1 MLKKIKTKEKSAGS
15 RNFSLTQTFDKFK
28 QSKFKQSL
36 TGIFTK
42 SEGSLLR
49 RIKIRWRLIISFLL
63 LSITPLIVLGISA
76 YNRSRN
82 VVTDIVKQYTGQ
94 IVTQFGSNV
103 QIELLKCIEEANSFT
118 LSSLIQDEF
127 SNYGELEIFN
137 RMTLH
142 NNITRDMTYRTS
154 QNNSLSD
161 IILYPVVDA
170 SPIYVGNKE
179 FGIPFDDLNVMFA
192 NETENNK
199 WYVDETGR
207 LAYARKVVN
216 INTGAKLGNLFI
228 AIRPE
233 AINSIFSSLKLD
245 QSVDVYFITEQGQ
258 VIYSNR
264 GDIPKGSF
272 YPDTQLTERIND
284 TYNKSGLQSSSFEIN
299 IKGKSESNY
308 YKIDRTPFYIV
319 TVTPYSFFYTASNAI
334 GRLIIIIAII
344 SLLLSVVFAFS
355 ISGSISNPLS
365 KLVNLMRKAK
375 QGDLTEV
382 VTDKSND
389 EIGEVISNYDDM
401 IQNIKVLIQKVQ
413 LSVENVLSSS
423 EKIFASSE
431 QTFASSEQ
439 IAITLQ
445 EVAKGSSEQAEEV
458 AQSVNY
464 MNDLSDG
471 INKAINELTTI
482 SSLISDTERISI
494 DAIGTV
500 KTLNHKAE
508 QTRNASQK
516 IVDEINSLNND
527 MKEIRKITKLI
538 VGIAEQTNLLSLNA
552 AIEAARA
559 GEAGRGFAVVAEEVK
574 KLADQSKEA
583 SIMIN
588 NIINTINNKTEQAVS
603 EANNSSKIINEQ
615 MLAVE
620 QTDSAFNTISASMK
634 KITTHMKDMESSVSN
649 MITLKEKTLTAMEN
663 ISAVSEEAA
672 ATSEEVSA
680 STEEQMASAEVLTNL
695 AKEMNQMAKELE
707 SAVSLFKI

>member
-1 MLKKIKTKEKSAGS
+1 MLIKRKEKAAGNK
-15 RNFSLTQTFDKFK
+15 NFSLVQSLAKFK
-28 QSKFKQSL
+28 QSKFKRAI
-36 TGIFTK
+36 TEIFTRTDV
-42 SEGSLLR
+42 SLLR

-63 LSITPLIVLGISA
+63 LSMTPLIVLGISA

-82 VVTDIVKQYTGQ
+82 VVSDIVRQYTEQ
-94 IVTQFGSNV
+94 VVMQFGSNV
-103 QIELLKCIEEANSFT
+103 QIELSKCMEEANSFIF
-118 LSSLIQDEF
+118 SSLIQDNF
-127 SNYGELEIFN
+127 DKYGEMEMYDKIILYNDIS
-137 RMTLH
+137 
-142 NNITRDMTYRTS
+142 RDMTYRAS
-154 QNNSLSD
+154 QNSAISD
-161 IILYPVVDA
+161 IIFYPA
-170 SPIYVGNKE
+170 SGESPIYVGSKE
-179 FGIPFDDLNVMFA
+179 FGIPFDDLNVMFSD
-192 NETENNK
+192 EPENAR
-199 WYVDETGR
+199 WYIDESGKTV
-207 LAYARKVVN
+207 YARKALN
-216 INTGAKLGNLFI
+216 INTSVTLGNLFI
-228 AIRPE
+228 SIKPE
-233 AINSIFSSLKLD
+233 SINSFFNSLELGE
-245 QSVDVYFITEQGQ
+245 SVDVYFITEEGQ
-258 VIYSNR
+258 IIYSNR
-264 GDIPKGSF
+264 DDMSRGELHPN
-272 YPDTQLTERIND
+272 TQLVERIND
-284 TYNKSGLQSSSFEIN
+284 FYKSGLNSSSFTMNIN
-299 IKGKSESNY
+299 GNSECNY
-308 YKIDRTPFYIV
+308 YKIDKTPFYIV
-319 TVTPYSFFYTASNAI
+319 TITPYSFFYTASNAI

-344 SLLLSVVFAFS
+344 GLLLSVVLAFT

-401 IQNIKVLIQKVQ
+401 IQNIKILIQKVQ
-413 LSVENVLSSS
+413 LSVENVLNSS
-423 EKIFASSE
+423 EKISASSE
-431 QTFASSEQ
+431 QTYASSEQ
-439 IAITLQ
+439 IAMTLQ

-464 MNDLSDG
+464 MNDLSNG
-471 INKAINELTTI
+471 INKAISDLTTI
-482 SSLISDTERISI
+482 SSLISDTEKISI

-603 EANNSSKIINEQ
+603 EANNSSEIINEQ
-615 MLAVE
+615 MLVVE
-620 QTDSAFNTISASMK
+620 QTDAAFNTISASMK
-634 KITTHMKDMESSVSN
+634 KITSHMKDMESSVSN

-707 SAVSLFKI
+707 SAVTLFKI

>member
-1 MLKKIKTKEKSAGS
+1 MLIKRKEKAAGNK
-15 RNFSLTQTFDKFK
+15 NFSLAQSLAKFK
-28 QSKFKQSL
+28 QSKFKRAI
-36 TGIFTK
+36 TEIFTRTDV
-42 SEGSLLR
+42 SLLR

-63 LSITPLIVLGISA
+63 LSMTPLIVLGISA

-82 VVTDIVKQYTGQ
+82 VVSDIVRQYTEQ
-94 IVTQFGSNV
+94 VVMQFGSNV
-103 QIELLKCIEEANSFT
+103 QIELSKCMEEANSFIF
-118 LSSLIQDEF
+118 SSLIQDNF
-127 SNYGELEIFN
+127 DKYGEMEMYDKIILYNDIS
-137 RMTLH
+137 
-142 NNITRDMTYRTS
+142 RDMTYRAS
-154 QNNSLSD
+154 QNSAISD
-161 IILYPVVDA
+161 IIFYPA
-170 SPIYVGNKE
+170 SGESPIYVGSKE
-179 FGIPFDDLNVMFA
+179 FGIPFDDLNVMFSD
-192 NETENNK
+192 EPENAR
-199 WYVDETGR
+199 WYIDESGKTV
-207 LAYARKVVN
+207 YARKALN
-216 INTGAKLGNLFI
+216 INTSVTLGNLFI
-228 AIRPE
+228 SIKPE
-233 AINSIFSSLKLD
+233 SINSFFNSLELGE
-245 QSVDVYFITEQGQ
+245 SVDVYFITEEGQ
-258 VIYSNR
+258 IIYSNR
-264 GDIPKGSF
+264 DDMSRGELHPN
-272 YPDTQLTERIND
+272 TQLVERIND
-284 TYNKSGLQSSSFEIN
+284 FYKSGLNSSSFTMNIN
-299 IKGKSESNY
+299 GNSECNY
-308 YKIDRTPFYIV
+308 YKIDKTPFYIV
-319 TVTPYSFFYTASNAI
+319 TITPYSFFYTASNAI

-344 SLLLSVVFAFS
+344 GLLLSVVLAFT

-401 IQNIKVLIQKVQ
+401 IQNIKILIQKVQ
-413 LSVENVLSSS
+413 LSVENVLNSS
-423 EKIFASSE
+423 EKISASSE
-431 QTFASSEQ
+431 QTYASSEQ
-439 IAITLQ
+439 IAMTLQ

-464 MNDLSDG
+464 MNDLSNG
-471 INKAINELTTI
+471 INKAISDLTTI
-482 SSLISDTERISI
+482 SSLISDTEKISI

-603 EANNSSKIINEQ
+603 EANNSSEIINEQ
-615 MLAVE
+615 MLVVE
-620 QTDSAFNTISASMK
+620 QTDAAFNTISASMK
-634 KITTHMKDMESSVSN
+634 KITSHMKDMESSVSN

-707 SAVSLFKI
+707 SAVTLFKI

>member
-1 MLKKIKTKEKSAGS
+1 MLIKRKEKAAGNK
-15 RNFSLTQTFDKFK
+15 NFSLAQSLAKFK
-28 QSKFKQSL
+28 QSKFKRAI
-36 TGIFTK
+36 TEIFTRTDV
-42 SEGSLLR
+42 SLLR

-63 LSITPLIVLGISA
+63 LSMTPLIVLGISA

-82 VVTDIVKQYTGQ
+82 VVSDIVRQYTEQ
-94 IVTQFGSNV
+94 VVMQFGSNV
-103 QIELLKCIEEANSFT
+103 QIELSKCMEEANSFIF
-118 LSSLIQDEF
+118 SSLIQDNF
-127 SNYGELEIFN
+127 DKYGEMEMYDKI
-137 RMTLH
+137 TLY
-142 NNITRDMTYRTS
+142 NDISRDMTYRAS
-154 QNNSLSD
+154 QNSAISD
-161 IILYPVVDA
+161 IIFYPA
-170 SPIYVGNKE
+170 SGESPIYVGSKE
-179 FGIPFDDLNVMFA
+179 FGIPFDDLNVMFSD
-192 NETENNK
+192 EPENAR
-199 WYVDETGR
+199 WYIDESGKTV
-207 LAYARKVVN
+207 YARKALN
-216 INTGAKLGNLFI
+216 INTSVTLGNLFI
-228 AIRPE
+228 SIKPE
-233 AINSIFSSLKLD
+233 SINSFFNSLELGE
-245 QSVDVYFITEQGQ
+245 SVDVYFITEEGQ
-258 VIYSNR
+258 IIYSNR
-264 GDIPKGSF
+264 DDMSRGELHPN
-272 YPDTQLTERIND
+272 TQLVERIND
-284 TYNKSGLQSSSFEIN
+284 FYKSGLNSSSFTMNIN
-299 IKGKSESNY
+299 GNSECNY
-308 YKIDRTPFYIV
+308 YKIDKTPFYIV
-319 TVTPYSFFYTASNAI
+319 TITPYSFFYTASNAI

-344 SLLLSVVFAFS
+344 GLLLSVVLAFT

-401 IQNIKVLIQKVQ
+401 IQNIKILIQKVQ
-413 LSVENVLSSS
+413 LSVENVLNSS
-423 EKIFASSE
+423 EKISASSE
-431 QTFASSEQ
+431 QTYASSEQ
-439 IAITLQ
+439 IAMTLQ

-464 MNDLSDG
+464 MNDLSNG
-471 INKAINELTTI
+471 INKAISDLTTI
-482 SSLISDTERISI
+482 SSLISDTEKISI

-603 EANNSSKIINEQ
+603 EANNSSEIINEQ
-615 MLAVE
+615 MLVVE
-620 QTDSAFNTISASMK
+620 QTDAAFNTISASMK
-634 KITTHMKDMESSVSN
+634 KITSHMKDMESSVSN

-707 SAVSLFKI
+707 SAVTLFKI

>member
-1 MLKKIKTKEKSAGS
+1 MLIKRKEKAAGNK
-15 RNFSLTQTFDKFK
+15 NFSLAQSLAKFK
-28 QSKFKQSL
+28 QSKFKRAI
-36 TGIFTK
+36 TEIFTRTDV
-42 SEGSLLR
+42 SLLR

-63 LSITPLIVLGISA
+63 LSMTPLIVLGISA
-76 YNRSRN
+76 YNGSRN
-82 VVTDIVKQYTGQ
+82 VVSDIVRQYTEQ
-94 IVTQFGSNV
+94 VVMQFGSNV
-103 QIELLKCIEEANSFT
+103 QIELSKCMEEANSFIF
-118 LSSLIQDEF
+118 SSLIQDNF
-127 SNYGELEIFN
+127 DKYGEMEMYDKIILYNDIS
-137 RMTLH
+137 
-142 NNITRDMTYRTS
+142 RDMTYRAS
-154 QNNSLSD
+154 QNSAISD
-161 IILYPVVDA
+161 IIFYPA
-170 SPIYVGNKE
+170 SGESPIYVGSKE
-179 FGIPFDDLNVMFA
+179 FGIPFDDLNVMFSD
-192 NETENNK
+192 EPENAR
-199 WYVDETGR
+199 WYIDESGKTV
-207 LAYARKVVN
+207 YARKALN
-216 INTGAKLGNLFI
+216 INTSVTLGNLFI
-228 AIRPE
+228 SIKPE
-233 AINSIFSSLKLD
+233 SINSFFNSLELGE
-245 QSVDVYFITEQGQ
+245 SVDVYFITEEGQ
-258 VIYSNR
+258 IIYSNR
-264 GDIPKGSF
+264 DDMSRGELHPN
-272 YPDTQLTERIND
+272 TQLVERIND
-284 TYNKSGLQSSSFEIN
+284 FYKSGLNSSSFTMNIN
-299 IKGKSESNY
+299 GNSECNY
-308 YKIDRTPFYIV
+308 YKIDKTPFYIV
-319 TVTPYSFFYTASNAI
+319 TITPYSFFYTASNAI

-344 SLLLSVVFAFS
+344 GLLLSVVLAFT

-401 IQNIKVLIQKVQ
+401 IQNIKILIQKVQ
-413 LSVENVLSSS
+413 LSVENVLNSS
-423 EKIFASSE
+423 EKISASSE
-431 QTFASSEQ
+431 QTYASSEQ
-439 IAITLQ
+439 IAMTLQ

-464 MNDLSDG
+464 MNDLSNG
-471 INKAINELTTI
+471 INKAISDLTTI
-482 SSLISDTERISI
+482 SSLISDTEKISI

-603 EANNSSKIINEQ
+603 EANNSSEIINEQ
-615 MLAVE
+615 MLVVE
-620 QTDSAFNTISASMK
+620 QTDAAFNTISASMK
-634 KITTHMKDMESSVSN
+634 KITSHMKDMESSVSN

-707 SAVSLFKI
+707 SAVTLFKI

>member
-1 MLKKIKTKEKSAGS
+1 MFIKKKEKVSGIK
-15 RNFSLTQTFDKFK
+15 NFSLSQSFTKFK
-28 QSKFKQSL
+28 QSVSGFFS
-36 TGIFTK
+36 K
-42 SEGSLLR
+42 SGGNYLR
-49 RIKIRWRLIISFLL
+49 KIKIRWRLIISFLL

-82 VVTDIVKQYTGQ
+82 VLSDVIRQYTGQ

-103 QIELLKCIEEANSFT
+103 SIELTKLMEEASSFIF
-118 LSSLIQDEF
+118 SSLIQDNVEHY
-127 SNYGELEIFN
+127 SELEMFDKL
-137 RMTLH
+137 TVH
-142 NNITRDMTYRTS
+142 NSISRDMTYRTS
-154 QNNSLSD
+154 QNSSISD
-161 IILYPVVDA
+161 MYFYLESEDTR
-170 SPIYVGNKE
+170 IYVGSEN
-179 FGIPFDDLNVMFA
+179 FGISYNELNVIFS
-192 NETENNK
+192 EEPENAK
-199 WYVDETGR
+199 WYIDETGR
-207 LAYARKVVN
+207 TVYAKKAVD
-216 INTGAKLGNLFI
+216 INTSIKLGNLFI
-228 AIRPE
+228 AVRPD
-233 AINSIFSSLKLD
+233 SIDSYFKSLELD
-245 QSVDVYFITEQGQ
+245 QSVDMYLITEQGQ

-264 GDIPKGSF
+264 DDITRGSF
-272 YPDTQLTERIND
+272 HPNTQMMEKINE
-284 TYNKSGLQSSSFEIN
+284 YYKSGSQSSSFTMNIN
-299 IKGKSESNY
+299 GLSECNY
-308 YKIDRTPFYIV
+308 YRIEKTPFYV
-319 TVTPYSFFYTASNAI
+319 LTTTPYSFFYTASNAI

-344 SLLLSVVFAFS
+344 GLLLSIVLAFA
-355 ISGSISNPLS
+355 ISNSISNPLT
-365 KLVNLMRKAK
+365 KLVNIMRKAK

-389 EIGEVISNYDDM
+389 EIGEVISNYNDM
-401 IQNIKVLIQKVQ
+401 IQNIKSLIQKVQ
-413 LSVENVLSSS
+413 LSVENVLNSS
-423 EKIFASSE
+423 EKITASSE
-431 QTFASSEQ
+431 QTYASSEQ

-445 EVAKGSSEQAEEV
+445 EVAKGSSEQAEDV

-464 MNDLSDG
+464 MNNLSDG
-471 INKAINELTTI
+471 INKAISDLSTI
-482 SSLISDTERISI
+482 SSLISDTEKISI

-500 KTLNHKAE
+500 KTLNYKAD
-508 QTRNASQK
+508 QTKAASQK

-527 MKEIRKITKLI
+527 MKQIRKIVKLI

-588 NIINTINNKTEQAVS
+588 NIINTINNKTEHAVS
-603 EANNSSKIINEQ
+603 EANNSSEIINEQ

-620 QTDSAFNTISASMK
+620 QTDSAFNTISDSMK
-634 KITTHMKDMESSVSN
+634 KITTHMKDMETSVSN

-707 SAVSLFKI
+707 NAVSLFKI